1 VVFLTPEGGAR
12 LAQVGGA
19 KVLPGVTFTAKTV
32 LDVCVYLEVNR
43 IQVTIFRPT
52 RESDNISLLFEGQPY
67 A

>member
-32 LDVCVYLEVNR
+32 LDVCVYLEVICIEVIALRLSRN
-43 IQVTIFRPT
+43 
-52 RESDNISLLFEGQPY
+52 SDGISLWIEGQPY